1 MSNVQMRKK
10 IVYYFSNP
18 TRGGTGE
25 ILMGLPERFAAPV
38 GYEKIVCNTAKEAE
52 LWSGRMRVWEGVK
65 EQIGN
70 LVRKQ
75 RQQPIR
81 DGIMSEMRHNMA
93 NARDNTNRE
102 FMRRAIEKAE
112 NTEDPLDYKRVS
124 YLHAEGFE
132 QGK

>member
-1 MSNVQMRKK
+1 MNVQMTKK

-38 GYEKIVCNTAKEAE
+38 GYEKIICTTAKEAE
-52 LWSGRMRVWEGVK
+52 LWSGRMRVWERVK
-65 EQIGN
+65 EEIGN
-70 LVRKQ
+70 LARKQ

-81 DGIMSEMRHNMA
+81 EAIMSEMHHNKA
-93 NARDNTNRE
+93 NARDNRNKE
-102 FMRRAIEKAE
+102 FMGRVIEKFNKE
-112 NTEDPLDYKRVS
+112 EDPLDYKRIS

-132 QGK
+132 HGN

>member
-1 MSNVQMRKK
+1 MNVQMRKK

-25 ILMGLPERFAAPV
+25 IMMGLPEQFAAPV

-52 LWSGRMRVWEGVK
+52 LWSGRMRYWESIK
-65 EQIGN
+65 EEVGN

-81 DGIMSEMRHNMA
+81 DAIISEMHHNRA
-93 NARDNTNRE
+93 NARDNKNKE
-102 FMRRAIEKAE
+102 FMRRVIEKA
-112 NTEDPLDYKRVS
+112 NKDEDPLDYKRVS
-124 YLHAEGFE
+124 SLHAEGYE
-132 QGK
+132 SGR